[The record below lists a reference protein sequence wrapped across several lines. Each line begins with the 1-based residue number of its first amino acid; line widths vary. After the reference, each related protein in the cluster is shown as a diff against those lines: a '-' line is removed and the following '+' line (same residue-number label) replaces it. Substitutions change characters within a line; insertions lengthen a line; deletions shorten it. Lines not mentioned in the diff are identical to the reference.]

1 MAASQTPEAS
11 ASLPRRPSSAAASA
25 ASILALGNRVGMGAT
40 QAVTDL
46 HSIELNAT
54 KMVGFFHQP

>member
-1 MAASQTPEAS
+1 MAASQTPDEAS

-25 ASILALGNRVGMGAT
+25 ASILAFGNRVGMGAT

-46 HSIELNAT
+46 MRQNW
-54 KMVGFFHQP
+54 